1 MACGCV
7 CMVLVGEDM
16 LYAHVYVHICEDLV
30 YLSRSQSVNVGVDI
44 CA

>member
-1 MACGCV
+1 MGACAC
-7 CMVLVGEDM
+7 VLVGEDM

-30 YLSRSQSVNVGVDI
+30 YPSRSQSVNVGVDI